1 VKKLYFFILPFFTYS
16 TLFAIKPSHDARASS
31 LAGSSVTCNSPFCI
45 EYNAANLA
53 FYPSSIALNAQNQFG
68 IHEYTQIL
76 LIGNYS
82 LKESA
87 IGLSYQAE
95 NGIITNQKIAVAFAK
110 KIQPKLACGVT
121 INYNQFRSQ
130 NQYYQN
136 HQIITFNAGLSY
148 KINPK
153 TLIGFQ
159 IENPNR
165 SQETEFILSK
175 NHPCMTTPCSITLI
189 RVFDFMPFFDILLHQ
204 TQNFG
209 LNMGTANTIPQ
220 SNFLTN
226 NLLSVLV

>member
-1 VKKLYFFILPFFTYS
+1 M
-16 TLFAIKPSHDARASS
+16 
-31 LAGSSVTCNSPFCI
+31 

-53 FYPSSIALNAQNQFG
+53 FSPSSIALNAQNQFG

-165 SQETEFILSK
+165 SQIIVFPKENLPATIRLGMKHKLSHYISAYIDALQSSNQNLNVSVGIEIIKEQYKIRMGVNLNQIIGCGFSFKKGNILIDVGLRFH
-175 NHPCMTTPCSITLI
+175 NHLGISPS
-189 RVFDFMPFFDILLHQ
+189 
-204 TQNFG
+204 
-209 LNMGTANTIPQ
+209 LNTSYA
-220 SNFLTN
+220 L
-226 NLLSVLV
+226 